1 MFRRI
6 SDLLLAAVF
15 SMACSVFAIAQ
26 PGTELIDFHETPGT
40 GIENRSVEISG
51 EVDIFHSHVFAPVS
65 DGFFDEFFHT
75 SPAHNDDI
83 FGQSDMVA
91 VEGTA
96 SLDEIIVP
104 PLPAVGEGIKHV
116 VPHVNGSLGSDFPDF
131 ISGEDRQK

>member
-1 MFRRI
+1 MGLVIVQSRPLGE
-6 SDLLLAAVF
+6 SHTDAVG
-15 SMACSVFAIAQ
+15 IIEN
-26 PGTELIDFHETPGT
+26 GFHETPGA

-96 SLDEIIVP
+96 SLDEIIVT
-104 PLPAVGEGIKHV
+104 PLPAVSV
-116 VPHVNGSLGSDFPDF
+116 LRYRP
-131 ISGEDRQK
+131 